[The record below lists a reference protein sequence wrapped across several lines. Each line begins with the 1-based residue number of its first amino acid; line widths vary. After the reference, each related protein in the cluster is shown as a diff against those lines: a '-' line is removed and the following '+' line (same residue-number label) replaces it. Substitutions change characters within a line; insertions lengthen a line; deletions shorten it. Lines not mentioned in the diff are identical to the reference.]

1 MTSLSGYQIDRRL
14 KVVSQL
20 GSKLQDLAAHLVN
33 HSVTMSIARCGV
45 LGAVLTATFTSGSLT
60 FSEPSTQA
68 SNSKSREELADIL
81 ARAKKVLA
89 DAKTSSVPQSS
100 KPAYARTGP
109 AEEARARA
117 VLDRYYAISAE
128 AQAANTPNDA
138 PKAEVKTEA
147 PKTRPSKISA
157 PPRTPPSDVFRDFDL
172 TEVSGPCCVK
182 YVICGGGTAAWSAI
196 DAILEEDPK
205 SAKDILLITEERHFP
220 YNRTVLSKEL
230 WEEGKKE
237 LVRSEEG
244 AKNAVEYGYKA
255 KAEGKVSIIRGKRV
269 TVLDVDDKRIAL
281 TDGTELHYNK
291 LLLATGGSP
300 RLPSNVSATLASED
314 VAANVS
320 VFRTLEDYR
329 RLKAS
334 LEKDDSGAVVI
345 GGGFLGTEL
354 AIALAST
361 SDKISLVVAEAGVL
375 YKVLPRYLCE
385 FLARRLSDI
394 GIKVVRS
401 AVVTNASKKPGA
413 EGVVSLS
420 VVSPDAEK
428 VEGSN
433 VVVAVGIDPDVGIAT
448 DAGLEVD
455 AANGGI
461 RVNDF
466 MMVEPDVFAAGDV
479 ASFHDRSLGR
489 RRVEHWDHA
498 VVSGRIA
505 GKNMVGQR
513 SRYGL
518 QSMFWSDLTNIG
530 VTFTAVGL
538 VDSRLETVSVWNMSS
553 APVVG
558 APSANDYTS
567 GVVYFVKNSEVVGAV
582 LWNPRKGSGSLRRAR
597 ALISAKTRVMELS
610 EQTLASLVN
619 LEDARYRTTIRTNSK

>member
-1 MTSLSGYQIDRRL
+1 
-14 KVVSQL
+14 
-20 GSKLQDLAAHLVN
+20 
-33 HSVTMSIARCGV
+33 MSIPRRGV
-45 LGAVLTATFTSGSLT
+45 LGAVLAATFASGSLT
-60 FSEPSTQA
+60 FSEPNTHP
-68 SNSKSREELADIL
+68 SNVKADGEFADII
-81 ARAKKVLA
+81 ARARKVLA
-89 DAKTSSVPQSS
+89 DANDYSVPPSS

-128 AQAANTPNDA
+128 AQAANNPNDA
-138 PKAEVKTEA
+138 PKGDVKTEA
-147 PKTRPSKISA
+147 PKMKSPKISA
-157 PPRTPPSDVFRDFDL
+157 PPRTPPSEVFQDFDL
-172 TEVSGPCCVK
+172 AQVSGPCCIK

-205 SAKDILLITEERHFP
+205 AAKDILLITEEVHFP

-237 LVRSEEG
+237 LFRSEEG
-244 AKNAVEYGYKA
+244 LKNAVEYGYKA
-255 KAEGKVSIIRGKRV
+255 KTEGKVSIIRGKRV

-300 RLPSNVSATLASED
+300 RLPSNVSTVLASEA

-320 VFRTLEDYR
+320 VFRTLDDYR

-334 LEKDDSGAVVI
+334 LEKDDLGAVVI

-375 YKVLPRYLCE
+375 YKVLPRYLVE

-413 EGVVSLS
+413 EEVVSLS
-420 VVSPDAEK
+420 VASPDAEK

-433 VVVAVGIDPDVGIAT
+433 VVVAVGIDPDVRLAI

-455 AANGGI
+455 GLNGGI

-505 GKNMVGQR
+505 GKNMIGQR

-538 VDSRLETVSVWNMSS
+538 VDSSLETVSVWNLSS

-558 APSANDYTS
+558 APSANNYTS

-582 LWNPRKGSGSLRRAR
+582 LWNPSKGSGALRRAR
-597 ALISAKTRVMELS
+597 ALISAKTRVTELS
-610 EQTLASLVN
+610 EQTLGGLVN
-619 LEDARYRTTIRTNSK
+619 LEDAPYRTTIRTSSQ